1 MSMTFFFHTSPLR
14 PFMVPPIS
22 PIAYRPALTGLRAV
36 AVWLVVLAHWTRA
49 PFPVGEIG
57 RITFFVL
64 SGYLISGI
72 IWKQQLHPGAPAGWG
87 RRLVTFYQRR
97 GLRILPPYYL
107 ALLLGALLPL
117 ATLREY
123 PGWFILPVSNLLFYR
138 LHHWGEGVGH
148 YWTMAVDE
156 QFYLI
161 WPFLL
166 GLMGRRIGP
175 LLAVA
180 GSALLFRILWS
191 TWVSPDF
198 VLVLLPS
205 CLDMFAIG
213 AVLRIV
219 EHSPRVQALA
229 QGRWVLLAWA
239 AWAGLWLATHATN
252 AHALWLFVYTT
263 VGSGAAFLTLSW
275 VLHRPAVGQAHGT
288 NFLLSPVL
296 QWVGQRSYGCYLYHL
311 LLPVLYQRVVF
322 RIFPTAETRQFWLS
336 PLPTVLLLLPVL
348 LLLAATSWHWLEA
361 PLNRWKNRLAYAE

>member
-1 MSMTFFFHTSPLR
+1 MLPST
-14 PFMVPPIS
+14 S
-22 PIAYRPALTGLRAV
+22 PIAYRPALTGLRAI

-87 RRLVTFYQRR
+87 RRLATFYQRR
-97 GLRILPPYYL
+97 ALRILPPYYL

-123 PGWFILPVSNLLFYR
+123 PAWFILPISNLLFYR

-156 QFYLI
+156 QFYLV
-161 WPFLL
+161 WPLLL
-166 GLMGRRIGP
+166 GLVGRRVGA

-180 GSALLFRILWS
+180 GSALLFRMLWS
-191 TWVSPDF
+191 AWVSPDF

-219 EHSPRVQALA
+219 EHSPRVRALA

-252 AHALWLFVYTT
+252 AHAFWLLVYTT
-263 VGSGAAFLTLSW
+263 MGSGAAFLTLSW
-275 VLHRPAVGQAHGT
+275 VLHRPAVGQAHGS

-311 LLPVLYQRVVF
+311 LLPVLYQRAVF
-322 RIFPTAETRQFWLS
+322 RIFPAAETRQLWLS
-336 PLPTVLLLLPVL
+336 PLPMVLLLLPVL
-348 LLLAATSWHWLEA
+348 LLLAAASWRWLEA
-361 PLNRWKNRLAYAE
+361 PLNRWKDRLAYAE

>member
-1 MSMTFFFHTSPLR
+1 LILPSSPSLAS
-14 PFMVPPIS
+14 S
-22 PIAYRPALTGLRAV
+22 PIAYRPALNGLRAI

-49 PFPVGEIG
+49 PFPLGEMG

-72 IWKQQLHPGAPAGWG
+72 IWKQQLYPGAPGTWG
-87 RRLVTFYQRR
+87 QRLRTFYQRR
-97 GLRILPPYYL
+97 ILRILPPYYL

-156 QFYLI
+156 QFYLF
-161 WPFLL
+161 WPLLL
-166 GLMGRRIGP
+166 GLVGRRTPP
-175 LLAVA
+175 LLAIA
-180 GSALLFRILWS
+180 ASGLLFRIAWS
-191 TWVSPDF
+191 AWVSPNF
-198 VLVLLPS
+198 VLVLFPS

-219 EHSPRVQALA
+219 EHHPRVRQLA
-229 QGRWVLLAWA
+229 RGQWVLVAWLAWA
-239 AWAGLWLATHATN
+239 TLWAATHLAN
-252 AHALWLFVYTT
+252 AHAFWLLVYTT
-263 VGSGAAFLTLSW
+263 VGSGAAFITLSW
-275 VLHRPAVGQAHGT
+275 VLHRPDFGQAHGS

-311 LLPVLYQRVVF
+311 LLVVFYQRVVF
-322 RIFPTAETRQFWLS
+322 RLFPAADIRQLWLS
-336 PLPTVLLLLPVL
+336 PLPTVLLLTPLL
-348 LLLAATSWHWLEA
+348 LLLAAASWHWLEA
-361 PLNRWKNRLAYAE
+361 PLDRWKKRLAYAN